1 MKKLKYKIIVG
12 LISILF
18 VIFLLSLTGIIS
30 IYYLSKD
37 SAAIIRD
44 NYTSVDLSTNMLE
57 AIDAIYSYQL
67 LINEAKTNGTGN
79 LKSLKDSLIDNKIYF
94 EKNLN
99 RQKNH
104 IAEPGEAE
112 SVEKLLGAYNA
123 FLLTIERIDNNNLNV
138 IAKEFENFKSTY
150 STTVSAIRELNKINM
165 DAIFKKNII
174 ASKTADSVTF
184 YMAIAAAVSTLI
196 MLLFIFYFPSY
207 ITSPLTELTKKIE
220 EISNKKYD
228 QRIEIKSSDELST
241 LALAFNKMA
250 VKLKEYETQH
260 IDELLLE
267 KRRMETLLVNLQDA
281 TVLLDS
287 NLRINH
293 VNRKF
298 CELIGKS
305 VTELLG
311 KKINEIEKGNEVLT
325 FIQSLDFR
333 KEDVSLTGKSKPV
346 EIIVNDQKEYY
357 QVLLLDIHRGIRAE
371 TSGEPSEY
379 ILLIQNVTAYE
390 ERDLAKTNLLATIS
404 HELKTPI
411 SSINLS
417 IKLLED
423 ARIGVLNEEQKRLT
437 QALKLHSSRILNL
450 VNEVLDFAQAE
461 TGHIKPVIKTYNVS
475 EIIDLGTIATYMLL
489 NEKEIHLDVII
500 PDNLPKVKCDLEKTV
515 WVVVNIL
522 SNAARYSPQN
532 GKIIID
538 VSNENNFVVISIKD
552 EGPGISKEYQKAIFE
567 RYVKSESLSVKG
579 TGLGLAIAKEF
590 VEVQGGIIGVQSSP
604 GEGSNF
610 YFTIPA
616 A

>member
-94 EKNLN
+94 KKNIN
-99 RQKNH
+99 HQKNH

-138 IAKEFENFKSTY
+138 NAKEFENFKSTY

-228 QRIEIKSSDELST
+228 QRIEIKSNDELST

-267 KRRMETLLVNLQDA
+267 KRRMETLIVNLQDA

-333 KEDVSLTGKSKPV
+333 KEDVSLTGISKPV

-371 TSGEPSEY
+371 NSGEPSEY

-417 IKLLED
+417 IKLLE
-423 ARIGVLNEEQKRLT
+423 
-437 QALKLHSSRILNL
+437 
-450 VNEVLDFAQAE
+450 
-461 TGHIKPVIKTYNVS
+461 
-475 EIIDLGTIATYMLL
+475 
-489 NEKEIHLDVII
+489 EKEIDLDVII

-532 GKIIID
+532 GKITID
-538 VSNENNFVVISIKD
+538 VSNENNFIVISIKD